1 MWLIFAVLSAVFAAA
16 TSILAKAGIEGIDS
30 TVATAIRTAIV
41 LCMSWIMVLVSHS
54 WKGIGGISGRIWLFL
69 VLSGIA
75 TGASWLCY
83 FKALQIGDASK
94 VVPVDKM
101 STVFTIVFACIFFAR
116 AVFRKDGCRN
126 HSSYCRNAFYCFVNF
141 FSLCRCFSCSV

>member
-1 MWLIFAVLSAVFAAA
+1 MWLIFAVFSAVFAAA

-41 LCMSWIMVLVSHS
+41 LCMSWLMVLVSHS
-54 WKGIGGISGRIWLFL
+54 WKGISGISGRSWIFL

-83 FKALQIGDASK
+83 FKALLFCPK
-94 VVPVDKM
+94 
-101 STVFTIVFACIFFAR
+101 
-116 AVFRKDGCRN
+116 
-126 HSSYCRNAFYCFVNF
+126 
-141 FSLCRCFSCSV
+141 